1 MEETGKP
8 LGVDALILYV
18 NNEIQDPSTELGRL
32 MHDFSC
38 VDADD
43 MYSELLAERTRK
55 FKNTEEGRSIM
66 STVWKEAMSS
76 VRKETQEETAQRE
89 REAMAVRM
97 LKNGES
103 EDKTVL
109 YSSLPLAV
117 VQKLAQVIALGA
129 M

>member
-38 VDADD
+38 VNADD

-66 STVWKEAMSS
+66 STVWKEA
-76 VRKETQEETAQRE
+76 REEAAQQE

-117 VQKLAQVIALGA
+117 VQKLAQDIALGA